1 MNHYINKGFN
11 FKKVLFIPNSIKSD
25 FYIKRN
31 KNKIV
36 NILSVGR
43 FHMQKDYKTAI
54 AVINNLKSSS
64 LKFSYTI
71 VGYGELENEIKS
83 YINKYDLNKIVRLKI
98 KPKNLHEIYKSS
110 DIFFQ
115 TSLYE
120 GISNTILEAMTFSLP
135 IVCTNSGDN
144 DYIIKE
150 NYNGFVANSK
160 DVSSLSK
167 YLQF

>member
-1 MNHYINKGFN
+1 MLNRLTAKGSRAVRP
-11 FKKVLFIPNSIKSD
+11 VLFIPNSIKSD

-120 GISNTILEAMTFSLP
+120 GISNSQ
-135 IVCTNSGDN
+135 SG
-144 DYIIKE
+144 
-150 NYNGFVANSK
+150 SK
-160 DVSSLSK
+160 ISIFFNAAA
-167 YLQF
+167 QQTG